1 MTRREFLLLS
11 AAALAAPGLAFAEEW
26 AGQPMIPERGNLLP
40 LPGGRLH
47 FEAGGYGTRTVI
59 FIHDQFTDAAVW
71 EDIWPILGREYRTV
85 RYDRR
90 GYGFT
95 PPSTEAYV
103 PSQDL
108 AELMNH
114 LSIPSAV
121 LVAGSDGANIA
132 LEFALAYP
140 GRVEQ
145 LLLVSPI
152 ISGAPMSPAY
162 QAWVDANNAPL
173 ATGDAASAASNW
185 AGDRYIVSGPN
196 RSARSRLRQIYAAC
210 PNDLG
215 ARDIRAVVASTL
227 LPRLGGVQAQ
237 TLILSGARDM
247 PEVVTL
253 SQSLQRAI
261 PGARRDPVQG
271 SGHLIYLDEPEI
283 FAAAALA
290 YIRTFGATTG

>member
-1 MTRREFLLLS
+1 MTRREFLFLG
-11 AAALAAPGLAFAEEW
+11 AAALAAPTLAFAEEW
-26 AGQPMIPERGNLLP
+26 TDAPMTPVRGERLS
-40 LPGGRLH
+40 LPGGPLH

-59 FIHDQFTDAAVW
+59 FIHDQFTDSAVW
-71 EDIWPILGREYRTV
+71 EDIWPILGREYRTI

-90 GYGFT
+90 GFGLT
-95 PPSTEAYV
+95 PPSTETYSPA
-103 PSQDL
+103 QDL

-114 LSIPSAV
+114 LATPGAV

-132 LEFALAYP
+132 LEFALAHP
-140 GRVEQ
+140 ARVEQ

-152 ISGAPMSPAY
+152 VSGAPMTPAY
-162 QAWVDANNAPL
+162 QAWIDANNAPL
-173 ATGDAASAASNW
+173 ASGDTAGAASNW
-185 AGDRYIVSGPN
+185 AGDRFIVSGPN

-210 PNDLG
+210 PQDLRN
-215 ARDIRAVVASTL
+215 RDTRVAPVPPL
-227 LPRLGGVQAQ
+227 LPRLAGVQAQ